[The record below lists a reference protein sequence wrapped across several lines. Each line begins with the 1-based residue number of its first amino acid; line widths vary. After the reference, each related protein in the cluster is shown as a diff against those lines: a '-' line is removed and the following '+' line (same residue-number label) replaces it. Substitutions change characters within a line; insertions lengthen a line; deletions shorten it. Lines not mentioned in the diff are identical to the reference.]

1 MSIVARPR
9 MTSDEFLAWAMQ
21 RPEGERWELVGGEL
35 IAMSP
40 ERSGHALVK
49 ARVWRALDDAI
60 TGAGLAC
67 TAYPDGMAVEIDDF
81 TVYEPDALVR
91 CGDPLDADAVKIT
104 DPLIVVEVLSPSS
117 QARDA
122 GAKLADYARLPSLR
136 HYLLVDIKTG
146 AVVHHRIGEAAG
158 IYTRIL
164 REGSLDLDPPG
175 IRIDLVAVFK

>member
-1 MSIVARPR
+1 MSIGARPR

-35 IAMSP
+35 VGMSP
-40 ERSGHALVK
+40 ERSAHALVR

-60 TGAGLAC
+60 RARGLGC
-67 TAYPDGMAVEIDDF
+67 TAYPDGMAVEIDDA

-91 CGDPLDADAVKIT
+91 SGEPLDRDAVKIT

-122 GAKLADYARLPSLR
+122 GAKLADYARMTSLR
-136 HYLLVDIKTG
+136 HYLLVDIKTR
-146 AVVHHRIGEAAG
+146 AVVHHHIGEAAD
-158 IYTRIL
+158 IHTRVL

-175 IRIDLVAVFK
+175 IRLELADLFA